1 MSVEGPLGAYVNPGG
16 HVHEMLTVAQTRG
29 LRLIGRPTVE
39 NSWFDGLDPL
49 QSILIIFYKLQYL
62 LSHTLAF
69 FTFLIFCL
77 LDLLS

>member
-39 NSWFDGLDPL
+39 NSWFDGSEQL
-49 QSILIIFYKLQYL
+49 QTGLVCFVQNSILVLELY
-62 LSHTLAF
+62 A
-69 FTFLIFCL
+69 
-77 LDLLS
+77 

>member
-39 NSWFDGLDPL
+39 NSWFDGSEQLPTVL
-49 QSILIIFYKLQYL
+49 VCFVQNSIFVL
-62 LSHTLAF
+62 
-69 FTFLIFCL
+69 
-77 LDLLS
+77 